1 MSLKSRALLFLIFQ
15 KVCMRYFGESLP
27 TTCDGKCGQKFINDT
42 LIHQQR
48 IEMIKQ
54 EILDK
59 LGLQAPPEKRG
70 SLNDIPKAL
79 LDGFRRSV
87 EKSRRLKIMK
97 ERENVKKMII
107 LAENVNVSE
116 ISTAHEKIIHLHD
129 INVVEILYVLSLKK
143 LYDCITE
150 LDKLFPQVSSGEK
163 RQVIKLKYASQSH
176 FSVVE
181 NMRLWL
187 YIKPINTSR
196 ISVISVVQSSKEK
209 EQIQRIMLR
218 KKLNYFKTGWFEI
231 KINDIKTW
239 TRKTYS
245 GHLLVDLKLRIHCKN
260 CKLEMSGENQPFLE
274 LTEKSRV
281 LRRNRRNIMC
291 RKDSKVCCL
300 QRFYVSFKDIGWDDW
315 IISPPGYNAQQCR
328 GSCDSLGVGSTDHAS
343 IIKAVADKR
352 KIDAKLCCTA
362 QQYDSLSILY
372 KDSEGNLVKQGIK
385 DMIATHCGCG

>member
-1 MSLKSRALLFLIFQ
+1 
-15 KVCMRYFGESLP
+15 
-27 TTCDGKCGQKFINDT
+27 
-42 LIHQQR
+42 
-48 IEMIKQ
+48 
-54 EILDK
+54 
-59 LGLQAPPEKRG
+59 
-70 SLNDIPKAL
+70 
-79 LDGFRRSV
+79 
-87 EKSRRLKIMK
+87 
-97 ERENVKKMII
+97 
-107 LAENVNVSE
+107 
-116 ISTAHEKIIHLHD
+116 
-129 INVVEILYVLSLKK
+129 
-143 LYDCITE
+143 
-150 LDKLFPQVSSGEK
+150 
-163 RQVIKLKYASQSH
+163 
-176 FSVVE
+176 
-181 NMRLWL
+181 MRLWL

-209 EQIQRIMLR
+209 EQFQRIMLR
-218 KKLNYFKTGWFEI
+218 KKVNYFKTRWFEI

-315 IISPPGYNAQQCR
+315 IIGPPGYNAQQCR

-343 IIKAVADKR
+343 ILKAVADKR
-352 KIDAKLCCTA
+352 KIDATLCCTA

-372 KDSEGNLVKQGIK
+372 KDAEGNLVKQDIK